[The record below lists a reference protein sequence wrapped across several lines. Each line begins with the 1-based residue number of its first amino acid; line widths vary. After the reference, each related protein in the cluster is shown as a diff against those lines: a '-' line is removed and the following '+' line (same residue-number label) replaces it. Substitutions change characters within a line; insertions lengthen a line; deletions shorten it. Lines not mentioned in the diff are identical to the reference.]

1 MWSEVLTILGG
12 GIALSGGYFGIY
24 KLGWYVSRKEQI
36 NNMINMLDDLKEHQE
51 DNNDLIKKYEEHL
64 IKLQTHKVYK
74 NE

>member
-1 MWSEVLTILGG
+1 MWGEVLTIIGG
-12 GIALSGGYFGIY
+12 SVALTGGYFGIY

-36 NNMINMLDDLKEHQE
+36 NNMIKMLDDLKEHHE

>member
-12 GIALSGGYFGIY
+12 SVAITGGYFGIY

-36 NNMINMLDDLKEHQE
+36 NNMIKMLDDLKEHHE

>member
-12 GIALSGGYFGIY
+12 SVAITGGYFGIY

-36 NNMINMLDDLKEHQE
+36 NNMIKMLDDLKENQE

>member
-1 MWSEVLTILGG
+1 MWSEVLTIIGG
-12 GIALSGGYFGIY
+12 SVAITGGYFGIY

-36 NNMINMLDDLKEHQE
+36 NNMIKMLDDLKEHHE
-51 DNNDLIKKYEEHL
+51 DNNNLIKKYEEHL